1 MLPTVIDDDPEVDI
15 LLGKDQLTVIIDLR
29 GRDSNKL
36 LVKANKRQ
44 LYVYD
49 KETNRVIKII
59 SLPTYVE
66 PESIKYETYYGTYIV
81 SLKKVRTYE

>member
-1 MLPTVIDDDPEVDI
+1 MPTVIDDDPEVDI

-49 KETNRVIKII
+49 KETNSVIKII

>member
-49 KETNRVIKII
+49 KETNSVIKII